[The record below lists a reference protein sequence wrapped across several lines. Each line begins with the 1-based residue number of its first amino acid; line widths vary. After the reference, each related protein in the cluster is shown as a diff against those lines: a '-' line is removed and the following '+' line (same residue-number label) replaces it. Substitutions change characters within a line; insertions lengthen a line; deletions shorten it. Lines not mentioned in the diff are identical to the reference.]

1 MEELKAMVEGE
12 KPVEGLETEKEKIE
26 EQKLKKQIR
35 EIKEKEA

>member
-12 KPVEGLETEKEKIE
+12 KPVGRLEKEKEKIE